1 MDWNHT
7 VALAT
12 LIIAF
17 CSLLD
22 WLVSRSEEE
31 RAKASLAEWFIRL
44 DDYNSR
50 SAIRAFHQL
59 FNQLFYSIYGVR
71 IRSWRFLIASAIS
84 SYFAIGVVATVFL
97 ALGNFG
103 EAGIANDVFQAMIG
117 ISLLVN
123 VWVDIASLI
132 ETRWIL
138 QQAEGR
144 PIGRLIGLL
153 VLDIVF
159 SGSMFLIPFYLVLSL
174 GEGVFVPIGEVARDI
189 FSWSKTTEPHIQ
201 VMFISTFFTSAIF
214 YVFMVLAPLAWALGL
229 ARSRLL
235 VLIEKLEA
243 SNHLFKSIGG
253 VLTAV
258 LGVTK
263 GIYEIF

>member
-7 VALAT
+7 VALAI

-22 WLVSRSEEE
+22 WLVSRPEED
-31 RAKASLAEWFIRL
+31 RAKVRLAEWFIRL
-44 DDYNSR
+44 DDYSFR

-59 FNQLFYSIYGVR
+59 FNQLFCSIYGVR
-71 IRSWRFLIASAIS
+71 IRSWRFLIASTIS

-97 ALGNFG
+97 ALGKFG
-103 EAGIANDVFQAMIG
+103 EEGIANDVFQAMIG
-117 ISLLVN
+117 MSLFVN
-123 VWVDIASLI
+123 VWVDITSLI

-138 QQAEGR
+138 QQAEGAS
-144 PIGRLIGLL
+144 IGRLIGLL

-159 SGSMFLIPFYLVLSL
+159 SGSMFLIPFYLILAL
-174 GEGVFVPIGEVARDI
+174 LEGTFVPIGEVTRDV
-189 FSWSKTTEPHIQ
+189 FSWSETTEPHIQ

-214 YVFMVLAPLAWALGL
+214 YVFMVLALLAWALGL

-243 SNHLFKSIGG
+243 SSHLFKSIGG
-253 VLTAV
+253 LLTAV
-258 LGVTK
+258 LGVAK
-263 GIYEIF
+263 GIHEIL